1 MQPRET
7 VMRKT
12 PSKGI
17 FITVEGPDGSGKSTQ
32 VDLLVTFLRDQQH
45 RVLVTREPGGTGV
58 GEAIRKILLEPARG
72 NHLADE
78 AELFLFA
85 AARAQHVRE
94 VILPAL
100 SQGQIVIAS
109 RYLDATVAYQGY
121 GRNLPLDTIRIVNN
135 LATGGLTPDM
145 TIILDVEAET
155 GLHRAKGTDKDTPSG
170 EMDRIEAAGIDFH
183 RRVRQ
188 GYFAIAAAEPGRCIV
203 MDGGKPIAEVAAQ
216 IQHCLKDRF
225 AI

>member
-1 MQPRET
+1 
-7 VMRKT
+7 MRKT

-32 VDLLVTFLRDQQH
+32 VDLLVTFLRDRQH
-45 RVLVTREPGGTGV
+45 RVLVTREPGGTST

-72 NHLADE
+72 THLADE
-78 AELFLFA
+78 TELFLFA

-94 VILPAL
+94 IILPAL
-100 SQGQIVIAS
+100 TQGQIVIVS

-121 GRNLPLDTIRIVNN
+121 GRNLPLDTIRVVNQ
-135 LATGGLTPDM
+135 LATGGLNPDL
-145 TIILDVEAET
+145 TLILDVDSET
-155 GLHRAKGTDKDTPSG
+155 GLHRAKGADKDTPSG

-188 GYFAIAAAEPGRCIV
+188 GYFAIAAAEPGRCVIV
-203 MDGGKPIAEVAAQ
+203 DGRRPIAEVAAQ
-216 IQHCLKDRF
+216 IQQCIKDRF